1 MVGSEVD
8 HKYLG
13 VYATL
18 TTGVLSNG
26 LYKLLG
32 LSTLLSRKLLRARKQ
47 RRLDPT
53 RTTKSHDRYRHI
65 IWMAREG
72 LDILQHE
79 VLPHLP
85 DFATPVTG
93 SAAGGRASAAGIL
106 NELQVL
112 ALKMNA
118 SFLHIFV
125 LFDHTYQTQTSMS
138 LASIPGL
145 AQPQKLQDAGLPAGT
160 TKALRDYAYIKPT
173 ILAFQK
179 ADAAAVKLLPS
190 SHPLRL
196 SVKLE
201 FAAFTYDCTKDH
213 ETSRQI
219 ARKAVDQA
227 FASNEPMDDESFE
240 DAMSSEYSP
249 GWQPNSST
257 MMADVIHHSGRCSR
271 RNSKEGTAEGKWKR
285 KRTAGNRECHNVRS
299 DTANA
304 ADAVLCWYQYN

>member
-47 RRLDPT
+47 RKLDPT
-53 RTTKSHDRYRHI
+53 RITKSHDLYRHI

-85 DFATPVTG
+85 DFATPATG
-93 SAAGGRASAAGIL
+93 GNGSGRASAQGIL

-138 LASIPGL
+138 LA
-145 AQPQKLQDAGLPAGT
+145 GLPVAQDNGSVNLPTGT
-160 TKALRDYAYIKPT
+160 TKTLRDYAYIKPT

-227 FASNEPMDDESFE
+227 FASSDPMDDESFE
-240 DAMSSEYSP
+240 DAM
-249 GWQPNSST
+249 T
-257 MMADVIHHSGRCSR
+257 MVGALGAMAKRGLHKEAKGKQRLDSGSVTMIELTPPIQQAPYT
-271 RNSKEGTAEGKWKR
+271 NGTKPTTNGKAR
-285 KRTAGNRECHNVRS
+285 
-299 DTANA
+299 
-304 ADAVLCWYQYN
+304 

>member
-18 TTGVLSNG
+18 TTGTLSNG

-32 LSTLLSRKLLRARKQ
+32 LSTLLSRKLLRARRQ

-53 RTTKSHDRYRHI
+53 RITKSHDLYRHI

-72 LDILQHE
+72 LLILQSE
-79 VLPHLP
+79 VLPLLP
-85 DFATPVTG
+85 ST
-93 SAAGGRASAAGIL
+93 ASSSSNSGHGL
-106 NELQVL
+106 NELHVL

-125 LFDHTYQTQTSMS
+125 LFDHTYQTQSAMS
-138 LASIPGL
+138 LGALPIAAAAGIP
-145 AQPQKLQDAGLPAGT
+145 T
-160 TKALRDYAYIKPT
+160 TAAIREYAYIAPT
-173 ILAFQK
+173 IAAFQR

-213 ETSRQI
+213 EGSRAI
-219 ARKAVDQA
+219 AKKAVDQA
-227 FASNEPMDDESFE
+227 FASSEPMDDDSFE
-240 DAMSSEYSP
+240 DAMSSKFF
-249 GWQPNSST
+249 
-257 MMADVIHHSGRCSR
+257 SR
-271 RNSKEGTAEGKWKR
+271 WA
-285 KRTAGNRECHNVRS
+285 C
-299 DTANA
+299 
-304 ADAVLCWYQYN
+304 C